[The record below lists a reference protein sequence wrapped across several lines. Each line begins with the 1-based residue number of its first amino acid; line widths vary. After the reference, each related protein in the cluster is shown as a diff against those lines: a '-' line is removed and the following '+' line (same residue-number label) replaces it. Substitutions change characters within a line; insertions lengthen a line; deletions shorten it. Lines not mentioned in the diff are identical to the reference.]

1 MTTVLFVALVATVQA
16 PAGILAD
23 VKVGC
28 SKITLTLI
36 TSVPEVFKLKRGD
49 WLKKIAVFHQ
59 NFKKGHF
66 VAAQLKAVF

>member
-36 TSVPEVFKLKRGD
+36 TSVPEVFKLKRED
-49 WLKKIAVFHQ
+49 WLENIQ
-59 NFKKGHF
+59 E
-66 VAAQLKAVF
+66 Q

>member
-49 WLKKIAVFHQ
+49 WLKKLQ
-59 NFKKGHF
+59 E
-66 VAAQLKAVF
+66 Q

>member
-49 WLKKIAVFHQ
+49 WLKKLQETMTKFC
-59 NFKKGHF
+59 
-66 VAAQLKAVF
+66 

>member
-28 SKITLTLI
+28 SKITPTLI
-36 TSVPEVFKLKRGD
+36 ASVPEVFKLKRRD
-49 WLKKIAVFHQ
+49 WLKKASRKMTKFY
-59 NFKKGHF
+59 
-66 VAAQLKAVF
+66 